1 MIKFF
6 RLIRHQLLTGNTP
19 PLAAGRFSKYL
30 IYAIGEIILVV
41 IGILIALSINNWNE
55 NRKLDIE
62 VIKSLKEI
70 KRNLIA
76 DSIPVFYVL
85 KTQKE
90 DLKMQ
95 KELITHL
102 EAKKPLDS
110 SFNKHFG
117 RVMIMRRILLVDN
130 GYNSL
135 KNLGMEQLKDDDF
148 EKLIIRYYE
157 ILLSNLNAATLDDET
172 EFLSDWRP
180 YLINNFKD
188 WKFGE
193 YGIPNDYQ
201 NTSRDSR
208 LLMLLKMN
216 LGNRESTL
224 RRLEIIQKDNR
235 KLLRAIEKYTR
246 G

>member
-1 MIKFF
+1 MNENK
-6 RLIRHQLLTGNTP
+6 T
-19 PLAAGRFSKYL
+19 AKYL
-30 IYAIGEIILVV
+30 KYAVGEIVLVV

-95 KELITHL
+95 KELITQL

-110 SFNKHFG
+110 SFNEHFG
-117 RVMIMRRILLVDN
+117 RVMIMRRILMVDN

-135 KNLGMEQLKDDDF
+135 KNLGMEQLKDNDF
-148 EKLIIRYYE
+148 EKLIVRYYE
-157 ILLSNLNAATLDDET
+157 ILLNNLNSATLDDET
-172 EFLSDWRP
+172 EFLTDWRP
-180 YLINNFKD
+180 YLINHFKD

-208 LLMLLKMN
+208 LLMMLKMN
-216 LGNRESTL
+216 LGNRESTVQQ
-224 RRLEIIQKDNR
+224 LEIIQKDNR
-235 KLLRAIEKYTR
+235 KLLRAIENYLR